1 MHAYGCSRWSRW
13 AVPAAVLVTLTT
25 TGCDAL
31 FPKKDEEVKFA
42 KKVTPQEA
50 PADAKSPDAKSPDAK
65 APATAPATN
74 TKAPPTTPPT
84 TAPATPAV
92 MPKVAQET
100 RFKMVADDA
109 TPPRPGMS
117 WAFGAS
123 SPSPAWSFDGKHI
136 AYHDSNCV
144 TIRAP
149 DGAMVKSLR
158 LSAGAGGGESNS
170 CSAPSWSHD
179 NSKIAVGHAFH
190 GPASVFDVASGA
202 RKSEL
207 KVGDSG
213 LWSVQFAPD
222 DSGVLGRV
230 HQSGVAMIRTKGSG
244 DRVVIVTDK
253 LREMKGYFPSISP
266 DGKRFA
272 RVVDAQE
279 GALELASF
287 DPATAAKAKIADPW
301 EDAVKHDAL
310 VATRTA
316 YVGGVIP
323 EYTWSPDSERVA
335 AVRTSKWYGGY
346 DDYDYGFGKL
356 VYINAES
363 GQETEHSLEIRN
375 PAWSPD
381 GTWIAV
387 ESSKGPGIWLIDA
400 NAAQPTMQPLYRQ
413 GVEARW
419 SPDGSKLLV
428 VDPATEEGVVLSLS
442 S

>member
-1 MHAYGCSRWSRW
+1 M
-13 AVPAAVLVTLTT
+13 LVTLTT

-31 FPKKDEEVKFA
+31 FPKQDAEIKRETKAIA
-42 KKVTPQEA
+42 KQATP
-50 PADAKSPDAKSPDAK
+50 
-65 APATAPATN
+65 APATPTDVTGPAKAAPTEAAP
-74 TKAPPTTPPT
+74 TKTAPTETAPT
-84 TAPATPAV
+84 TAPAPTAPAV
-92 MPKVAQET
+92 LPKVTQET

-109 TPPRPGMS
+109 SHAGAGVA

-123 SPSPAWSFDGKHI
+123 SPSPSWSFDGKHI
-136 AYHDSNCV
+136 AYHDSKCV
-144 TIRAP
+144 TIRSP

-158 LSAGAGGGESNS
+158 LPAGKGGNDPDSSN
-170 CSAPSWSHD
+170 CSAPAWSHD

-190 GPASVFDVASGA
+190 GPASVFEVASGA

-207 KVGDSG
+207 EFGDSG

-244 DRVVIVTDK
+244 DRVALVTDK

-266 DGKRFA
+266 DGKHFA

-287 DPATAAKAKIADPW
+287 NPATAEKAKIADPW
-301 EDAVKHDAL
+301 EDELKHDAL

-316 YVGGVIP
+316 YIGGVIP
-323 EYTWSPDSERVA
+323 EYAWSPDSQRIA
-335 AVRTSKWYGGY
+335 AVRTRKWYGGY
-346 DDYDYGFGKL
+346 DDYDYGYGTL
-356 VYINAES
+356 VLVDVAS
-363 GQETEHSLEIRN
+363 GQETEHALEIRN

-381 GTWIAV
+381 GAWVAV

-400 NAAQPTMQPLYRQ
+400 NAAQPSLQPLYRQ

-428 VDPATEEGVVLSLS
+428 VDPDSEEGVVLSLS
-442 S
+442 R